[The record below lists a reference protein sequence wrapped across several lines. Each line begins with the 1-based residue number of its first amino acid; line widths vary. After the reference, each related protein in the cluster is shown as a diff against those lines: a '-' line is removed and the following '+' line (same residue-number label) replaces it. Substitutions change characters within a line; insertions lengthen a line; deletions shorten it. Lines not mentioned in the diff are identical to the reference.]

1 VSLSHQAQQATQGR
15 AANQD
20 TQTRSTRQELKNRS
34 GWDSVHDELLTEVS
48 LRLLMIELFFL
59 EVSFLKFNFD
69 LAIEEHCP
77 RRSNHLAHSARADLC
92 RRSGR
97 IPEARASH
105 EKALALARQEPE
117 RRFLARRLEE
127 LKYKREPGNVPFV
140 LSSQFPVLSLSP
152 VLSE

>member
-34 GWDSVHDELLTEVS
+34 GWDSVHDELLTEVW

-77 RRSNHLAHSARADLC
+77 RRSTGRQLHLEFSARRWQHA
-92 RRSGR
+92 G
-97 IPEARASH
+97 
-105 EKALALARQEPE
+105 AL
-117 RRFLARRLEE
+117 
-127 LKYKREPGNVPFV
+127 
-140 LSSQFPVLSLSP
+140 SQTEDQNLPILGKLPQGTTSR
-152 VLSE
+152 